1 MTISELKRYIE
12 IDRRRLAPTE
22 NDCSDPKKY
31 KKVKKDIKIITE
43 TDKKARSFSMWWAK
57 NMFAYH
63 EISLLF
69 YVLACLPFL
78 VFLLPMKGGEQII
91 YQTPE
96 YGITIGRWGWLLYV
110 FTCVLLGI
118 NAGWRSRTERRTIY
132 IGVVLR
138 YAVLIVCGYFGGFKC
153 ITLFGSEY
161 TWFFVALIGGF
172 AVTFVIRLFEGR
184 RVAADSK
191 EYDET
196 VAQMNSTAI
205 LIKKCST
212 EFAELGDLREK
223 ELAEQFP
230 NIAPA
235 PRKPWFDFKRWYNSE
250 NILQFP
256 VCRNVETNFTSPFTE
271 SSVTTNHSDS
281 ERDIDRTT
289 DVVIYSQE
297 FGYKNITADEAERL
311 LSAGRIHPFFNLGVP
326 EFVGDLEY
334 KLFRHKWHYVKT
346 MSSKGVLHKTREVE
360 SQAQK
365 NFDNTMAMN
374 EYALYKKYGKSI
386 EELRKEMPETVAIYE
401 AEKAKYRDRIGT
413 TTEHFDER
421 VNKSYSHES
430 KGDEIGALEIRTS
443 SGELLGLYCGSSLQS
458 IQFAER
464 IATRE
469 TDFSYELM
477 MTCSGDAQRTFLYNK
492 FVK

>member
-1 MTISELKRYIE
+1 MTISELRRYIE
-12 IDRRRLAPTE
+12 IDRRRLAPGE
-22 NDCSDPKKY
+22 SDCSDPKKY
-31 KKVKKDIKIITE
+31 KKVKKDIKAIKE
-43 TDKKARSFSMWWAK
+43 TDKKARSFSERWAK

-63 EISLLF
+63 EISLIF
-69 YVLACLPFL
+69 YILACLPFL
-78 VFLLPMKGGEQII
+78 IFLLPMKGGEQII

-110 FTCVLLGI
+110 FTCVLLII
-118 NAGWRSRTERRTIY
+118 NAGWRARSGRETKHIGTI
-132 IGVVLR
+132 LR
-138 YAVLIVCGYFGGFKC
+138 SVVLIVCGYFGGFKC

-161 TWFFVALIGGF
+161 TWFFVALFGGF
-172 AVTFVIRLFEGR
+172 VVTFVTRLLESR
-184 RVAADSK
+184 RVAIDSK
-191 EYDET
+191 EYDEI
-196 VAQMNSTAI
+196 VAEMNSTAE
-205 LIKKCST
+205 LIKKCSAA
-212 EFAELGDLREK
+212 FAELGDLRGK

-230 NIAPA
+230 DVDTT
-235 PRKPWFDFKRWYNSE
+235 PRQPWFDFKRWYNSK

-256 VCRNVETNFTSPFTE
+256 VCRSVETDFTSPFTE

-281 ERDIDRTT
+281 ERDIDRTI

-297 FGYKNITADEAERL
+297 FGYKDITADEAKHL
-311 LSAGRIHPFFNLGVP
+311 LSAGRIYPFFNLGVP
-326 EFVGDLEY
+326 EFVDGLEY

-360 SQAQK
+360 SQEQR
-365 NFDNTMAMN
+365 NFDVNKEGF

-386 EELRKEMPETVAIYE
+386 EELRREMPETVAVYE
-401 AEKAKYRDRIGT
+401 AEMAKHRDRIGT
-413 TTEHFDER
+413 TTERFDER
-421 VNKSYSHES
+421 VNKSYSQES
-430 KGDEIGALEIRTS
+430 KGDEIGVLEIRTS

-469 TDFSYELM
+469 TDFSYDPM
-477 MTCSGDAQRTFLYNK
+477 MICSGDAQRAFLYNK

>member
-1 MTISELKRYIE
+1 MTINELKRYIV

-22 NDCSDPKKY
+22 NDCSDPDKY
-31 KKVKKDIKIITE
+31 KRVKKDIETIIE
-43 TDKKARSFSMWWAK
+43 TDKKARSFSLGWAK

-63 EISLLF
+63 EISLIF
-69 YVLACLPFL
+69 YIVACLPFL
-78 VFLLPMKGGEQII
+78 IFLLPMKGGQQII
-91 YQTPE
+91 YQIPE
-96 YGITIGRWGWLLYV
+96 YRITIGNLGWLLYI
-110 FTCVLLGI
+110 FTCVLLII
-118 NAGWRSRTERRTIY
+118 NAGWRARSGRETKY
-132 IGVVLR
+132 IGTVLR
-138 YAVLIVCGYFGGFKC
+138 CIVLVACGYFGGFRC

-161 TWFFVALIGGF
+161 SWFFIALLGGF
-172 AVTFVIRLFEGR
+172 VVTFIVRFFESR
-184 RVAADSK
+184 RVTAASK

-196 VAQMNSTAI
+196 VEKMNATAQ
-205 LIKKCST
+205 LIKKCSAA
-212 EFAELGDLREK
+212 FCELGDLREK
-223 ELAEQFP
+223 ELAEQFS
-230 NIAPA
+230 NSTPA
-235 PRKPWFDFKRWYNSE
+235 KRQSWFDFKRWYNSK

-256 VCRNVETNFTSPFTE
+256 VCRSVETDFTSPFTE

-297 FGYKNITADEAERL
+297 FGYKDITASEAEHL
-311 LSAGRIHPFFNLGVP
+311 LSDGRIYPFFYLGVP
-326 EFVGDLEY
+326 EFIDGLEY

-360 SQAQK
+360 SQEQR
-365 NFDNTMAMN
+365 NFDVSKEGF

-386 EELRKEMPETVAIYE
+386 EQLRREMPETVATYE
-401 AEKAKYRDRIGT
+401 AEMAKHRDRIGT

-421 VNKSYSHES
+421 VDKSYSQES

-443 SGELLGLYCGSSLQS
+443 SGELIGLYCGSSLQS

-469 TDFSYELM
+469 TDFSYDPL
-477 MTCSGDAQRTFLYNK
+477 MTCSGDTQKAFLYNMFAK
-492 FVK
+492 

>member
-1 MTISELKRYIE
+1 MTVSELKRYIE

-22 NDCSDPKKY
+22 DDCSDPKKY
-31 KKVKKDIKIITE
+31 KKVKKDIKTITE
-43 TDKKARSFSMWWAK
+43 TDKKARSFSLKWAK

-63 EISLLF
+63 EISLVF
-69 YVLACLPFL
+69 YILACLPFL
-78 VFLLPMKGGEQII
+78 IFLLPMKGGEPII

-96 YGITIGRWGWLLYV
+96 YGITIGRWGWLVYV

-118 NAGWRSRTERRTIY
+118 NAGWRSRTERNTTY
-132 IGVVLR
+132 IGIALR
-138 YAVLIVCGYFGGFKC
+138 YAVLIACGYFGGFKC

-161 TWFFVALIGGF
+161 TWFFVALFGGF
-172 AVTFVIRLFEGR
+172 AVTFVTRLFESR
-184 RVAADSK
+184 RVAIDSK

-196 VAQMNSTAI
+196 VEQMNTTAQ
-205 LIKKCST
+205 LIKKCSAAFT
-212 EFAELGDLREK
+212 ELGDLRGK

-230 NIAPA
+230 NIVPA
-235 PRKPWFDFKRWYNSE
+235 PRQSWFDFKRWYNSK

-256 VCRNVETNFTSPFTE
+256 VCRSVETNFTSAFTE

-281 ERDIDRTT
+281 EQDIDRTT

-297 FGYKNITADEAERL
+297 FGYKDITADEAKHL
-311 LSAGRIHPFFNLGVP
+311 LAAGRIYPFFNLGVP
-326 EFVGDLEY
+326 EFVEGLEY

-360 SQAQK
+360 SQEQR
-365 NFDNTMAMN
+365 NFDVNKEGF

-386 EELRKEMPETVAIYE
+386 EELRKEMPETVAVYE
-401 AEKAKYRDRIGT
+401 AEMAKHRDRIGT
-413 TTEHFDER
+413 TTEHFDES
-421 VNKSYSHES
+421 VNRTYSQES
-430 KGDEIGALEIRTS
+430 KGDEIGSLEIRTS

-458 IQFAER
+458 IRFAER
-464 IATRE
+464 IATGE
-469 TDFSYELM
+469 TDFSYDPM
-477 MTCSGDAQRTFLYNK
+477 MTCSDDAQRAFLYNK